1 MLDYL
6 IYQLVNDKNKTK
18 QNKTKQNKTK
28 IHNIMIY
35 VFLCNGIFIFIESL

>member
-18 QNKTKQNKTK
+18 QDKTK